1 MLAAAAAAA
10 AAALARDLAAPS
22 SALLAPG
29 ADAAACPRPTTWC
42 THVGA
47 TNEFKECGG
56 VPGHW
61 CSDIYGQTG
70 FSPCTCDNRGPTEK
84 EPGDCASWA
93 AIGEPSVQCV
103 EEDTGGSAPDG
114 ASSDGAAAAPN
125 PAAEGRGE
133 VGADCWEGCGKAPGR
148 CFDPK
153 EGKGFCGEKGVWRG
167 SCCMMGAGG
176 ELQAPECAG
185 RGCAGFHCCVED
197 PRDPGS
203 EAGAAAA
210 DAPAPAPR
218 KHCAKQSKG
227 RKNPRLSHW
236 ASAAQLNK
244 LFMSAGPSNS
254 LTGAGVIVHN
264 FDRTEEA
271 SEPWRPCGD
280 DGICPDEREWWNSCL
295 NCEPTRFWWS
305 TSILNW
311 AQHNAFA
318 DSGIILAP
326 EHTRVLCAYP
336 FDSGTMET
344 GCKAAET
351 ARFEPGELKEM
362 LNLSMSLEGVAPLA
376 TMPNM
381 YNEVLVDTANFTAQL
396 PFSIVAFVFGL
407 NGLNAAEY
415 GGEEV
420 ATARYVNFLDQNC
433 LNESDVPLLKADFS
447 QIGSVTIDGPDDRRG
462 RVFRDV
468 SAGARQYLKD
478 HPVDAS
484 GPQQPRD
491 PLAAAT
497 RAGGR
502 AFREGVP
509 RSVREFV
516 PPAPLQEQLVA
527 HRAAAQDHELRR
539 GQSDSLAPS
548 PAP

>member
-1 MLAAAAAAA
+1 MFCAM
-10 AAALARDLAAPS
+10 AAALSALPQDSAPY
-22 SALLAPG
+22 SALLVSG
-29 ADAAACPRPTTWC
+29 LGTTSCPKPTAWC
-42 THVGA
+42 SHAGA

-56 VPGHW
+56 LPGHF
-61 CSDIYGQTG
+61 CTDIYGQSG
-70 FSPCTCDNRGPTEK
+70 FSPCKCDKVDPTEK
-84 EPGDCASWA
+84 EAGDCASWA

-103 EEDTGGSAPDG
+103 EDTSGSAPD
-114 ASSDGAAAAPN
+114 ATDDGAAGTAAT
-125 PAAEGRGE
+125 AAEERGE
-133 VGADCWEGCGKAPGR
+133 VGADCWEACGEAPGK
-148 CFDPK
+148 CFDRK
-153 EGKGFCGEKGVWRG
+153 EGKGFCGATGVWLG
-167 SCCMMGAGG
+167 SCCMLGAEG
-176 ELQAPECAG
+176 ELQAPECVE

-197 PRDPGS
+197 PQDPDR

-210 DAPAPAPR
+210 GAAAPR
-218 KHCAKQSKG
+218 KHCVKKSKG
-227 RKNPRLSHW
+227 RNPKLSKW
-236 ASAAQLNK
+236 ASEVHLNR

-254 LTGAGVIVHN
+254 LSEAGVTVHN
-264 FDRTEEA
+264 FDRTEEE

-280 DGICPDEREWWNSCL
+280 DGICPPEREWWNNCL
-295 NCEPTRFWWS
+295 TCEPTRGWWS

-326 EHTRVLCAYP
+326 EHISVLCAYP

-344 GCKAAET
+344 GCKAAPDAQFGPE
-351 ARFEPGELKEM
+351 ELREM

-396 PFSIVAFVFGL
+396 PFSISAFVFGL
-407 NGLNAAEY
+407 NGLNSAEY

-433 LNESDVPLLKADFS
+433 LDESDVPLLKADFS
-447 QIGSVTIDGPDDRRG
+447 QIGNVTIEGPGERAG

-478 HPVDAS
+478 HPVEAS
-484 GPQQPRD
+484 GQQPEDR
-491 PLAAAT
+491 LGAAT

-509 RSVREFV
+509 SSVREFV
-516 PPAPLQEQLVA
+516 PPAELQEKLVA
-527 HRAAAQDHELRR
+527 HRAAQLRK
-539 GQSDSLAPS
+539 GQSHSLAPS
-548 PAP
+548 PAPSVSRV